1 MDKYINAVSIE
12 QPIISFLL
20 LNSNLITVTCDRNKN
35 KYNINACYFFS
46 GVSPHG
52 SLNVLQLNI
61 HSGVLP
67 QIYGGKVKF
76 SYLKNGKTCNV
87 VS

>member
-1 MDKYINAVSIE
+1 MDKYFNAVSIE
-12 QPIISFLL
+12 QPIISCLL

-52 SLNVLQLNI
+52 SLNVL
-61 HSGVLP
+61 
-67 QIYGGKVKF
+67 
-76 SYLKNGKTCNV
+76 
-87 VS
+87 